1 MLRDYRVTQFASLF
15 SDGIEMDAPTSPA
28 ERRRQRADVLRESA
42 GRKLTRYCSDI
53 THAMKPRALA
63 GLPGTVDFLVHEK
76 SIGAAGLPDARNSR
90 HVPDGLAGV
99 AADLTPNAI
108 VDAYSRGLFLRW
120 MLGQATFWVP
130 QCRWL
135 AAPQDICEP
144 HALAALL
151 KGGNYHI
158 TLDREFDAVVN
169 AATAQSI
176 RRRTP
181 YAPSARGMHVFA
193 ALHDAGF
200 AHSVEIRDRAGEL
213 AGGLYGV
220 ACGRMFMI
228 QARFGMTVDVADLA
242 VLALNRHLQDWGF
255 EILDGCADME
265 LHHLG
270 FTEHS
275 REAHLA
281 RIPGSLSGGRPGRWL
296 VAPGLLG

>member
-1 MLRDYRVTQFASLF
+1 M
-15 SDGIEMDAPTSPA
+15 GIS
-28 ERRRQRADVLRESA
+28 RRTFGTIAAALYLTGGLLVLA
-42 GRKLTRYCSDI
+42 
-53 THAMKPRALA
+53 
-63 GLPGTVDFLVHEK
+63 DFLR
-76 SIGAAGLPDARNSR
+76 AP
-90 HVPDGLAGV
+90 PDGLAGI